1 MSTVIICVGNPERG
15 DDGVGSH
22 IVRLLQEKNLTGVVI
37 IDARTVPENYLGPVI
52 QARPERVL
60 FVDACRFSG
69 EPGEFRL
76 FDRSEFD
83 RLEVTGFST
92 HTTPLNL
99 IAELLFAETGAEV
112 YLLGINPSDTTTGT
126 ELSPAI
132 QEALPEIVSFVT
144 AWTAVSNP

>member
-1 MSTVIICVGNPERG
+1 MSTVIIGVGNPELG
-15 DDGVGSH
+15 DDGVG
-22 IVRLLQEKNLTGVVI
+22 IRIAEMLKEKNLSGVVI

-52 QARPERVL
+52 EARPERIL

-92 HTTPLNL
+92 HTPPLAL
-99 IAELLFAETGAEV
+99 IGELLADETGAEV
-112 YLLGINPSDTTTGT
+112 YLLGINPSDNRTGT
-126 ELSPAI
+126 DLSPAVR
-132 QEALPEIVSFVT
+132 QALPEIVSFIT
-144 AWTAVSNP
+144 AWAGGV

>member
-1 MSTVIICVGNPERG
+1 MRTVIITVGNPERG
-15 DDGVGSH
+15 DDGVGSR
-22 IVRLLQEKNLTGVVI
+22 IAEMLKEKNLPEVVI

-52 QARPERVL
+52 EARPDRLL

-83 RLEVTGFST
+83 QLEVSGFST
-92 HTTPLNL
+92 HTPPLNL
-99 IAELLFAETGAEV
+99 IAELLADETGAEI
-112 YLLGINPSDTTTGT
+112 YLLGINPSNNREGT

-132 QEALPEIVSFVT
+132 QQALPEIVSFIT
-144 AWTAVSNP
+144 AWAAGVNP